1 MMPLTANELTLIG
14 YIEERWHATGKF
26 PRAEVLKERFD
37 IDVKELLAEKETF
50 RLALVNRGIK
60 YPNYDL
66 IDLQLDGLTNEQVA
80 AIITMVNFDDKRPRA
95 TKLKEMG
102 ISVVKWNGWMKE
114 RAFVDY
120 LQDLSSRH
128 FQDALDKAH
137 EGLMRSVERGDT
149 NAIKLY
155 MELTGRHTPGGVGSG
170 ATAENVKIILQRV
183 VEVIQRH
190 VKDPETLRAIGID
203 FEKVMNGEKLD
214 ERKVIDARL

>member
-1 MMPLTANELTLIG
+1 MIPLTANELTLIG
-14 YIEERWHATGKF
+14 YIEQRWHATGKF
-26 PRAEVLKERFD
+26 PRAEVLKEKFD
-37 IDVKELLAEKETF
+37 TDIKALLADKETF

-66 IDLQLDGLTNEQVA
+66 IDLQLDGLSNEQVA
-80 AIITMVNFDDKRPRA
+80 AIITMVNWDDKRPRA

-102 ISVVKWNGWMKE
+102 ITVVKWNGWMKE
-114 RAFVDY
+114 AAFVAY

-128 FQDALDKAH
+128 FQDALDKAQ

-155 MELTGRHTPGGVGSG
+155 MELTGRYSPGSAGQG
-170 ATAENVKIILQRV
+170 ATADNVRVILQRV

-190 VKDPETLRAIGID
+190 VKDPEILKLIGLD
-203 FEKVMNGEKLD
+203 FEKVMNGEKLE

>member
-1 MMPLTANELTLIG
+1 MLQPLTAHELTLIG
-14 YIEERWHATGKF
+14 YIEQRWHAKGKF
-26 PRAEVLKERFD
+26 PRAEEIKEKFD
-37 IDVKELLAEKETF
+37 VDVKELLAEKETF
-50 RLALVNRGIK
+50 RVALVNRGIK

-66 IDLQLDGLTNEQVA
+66 IDMQLDGLTNEQVA

-102 ISVVKWNGWMKE
+102 ISTVKWNGWMRE
-114 RAFVDY
+114 PAFINY
-120 LQDLSSRH
+120 LHDLSTKN
-128 FQDALDKAH
+128 FQNALDKAQ

-149 NAIKLY
+149 NAIKLF
-155 MELTGRHTPGGVGSG
+155 MELTGRVQPVGHG
-170 ATAENVKIILQRV
+170 ATAENVRVILQKV

-190 VKDPETLRAIGID
+190 VKDPETLKLIGID